1 MHLRGA
7 CLAPLWHSLRE
18 AWLGQ
23 NAFHRLYPELTP
35 QDIPFAQDCL
45 GDQFLLREGMVWR
58 LFAETGETETL
69 EETLSQFL
77 RSAQTDPVE
86 ELGLQPLMQFQQ
98 DGGKLQPGQL
108 LAAYPPFCMEESE
121 DGVTLSAVPCEERHR
136 FLAQFAAKIRALP
149 EGAQLELNV
158 MD

>member
-1 MHLRGA
+1 MKLDNVTFTGPALNDPDLLSELPGELARLLQQINGFILLEGGLHLRGA

-77 RSAQTDPVE
+77 
-86 ELGLQPLMQFQQ
+86 
-98 DGGKLQPGQL
+98 
-108 LAAYPPFCMEESE
+108 
-121 DGVTLSAVPCEERHR
+121 
-136 FLAQFAAKIRALP
+136 
-149 EGAQLELNV
+149 
-158 MD
+158 